1 MPAQKDYSQWT
12 LEALLI
18 EEKIFTKNRTLAV
31 RIMGVLVV
39 VMVFSIVITEIE
51 LIYFFAPLLVILEF
65 FRASKKDKQNLEEI
79 KAEIAHRNAK

>member
-1 MPAQKDYSQWT
+1 MSAQKDYSQWT

-18 EEKIFTKNRTLAV
+18 EEKKFVKNRTLAV
-31 RIMGVLVV
+31 RIIGIIIA

-51 LIYFFAPLLVILEF
+51 LIYLFAPLLVILEF
-65 FRASKKDKQNLEEI
+65 FRASKNDNQNLEEI